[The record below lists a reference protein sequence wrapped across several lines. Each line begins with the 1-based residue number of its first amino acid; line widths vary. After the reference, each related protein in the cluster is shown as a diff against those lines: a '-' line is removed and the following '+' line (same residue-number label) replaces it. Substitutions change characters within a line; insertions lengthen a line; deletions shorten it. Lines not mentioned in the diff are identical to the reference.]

1 MAHPKGTV
9 NPEDTDQDLI
19 FQSIICVNNKEMLIS
34 PPQVSIQGDLKKNTD
49 AKSLPRLIESDSLA
63 GV

>member
-34 PPQVSIQGDLKKNTD
+34 PPQVSI
-49 AKSLPRLIESDSLA
+49 
-63 GV
+63 

>member
-19 FQSIICVNNKEMLIS
+19 FQSIIYVNNKEMYLTSTGLNLGVILKKILMPS
-34 PPQVSIQGDLKKNTD
+34 PP
-49 AKSLPRLIESDSLA
+49 
-63 GV
+63 

>member
-1 MAHPKGTV
+1 MFGWEGGRENRRKKVMAHPKGTV

-34 PPQVSIQGDLKKNTD
+34 PPQVSI
-49 AKSLPRLIESDSLA
+49 
-63 GV
+63 